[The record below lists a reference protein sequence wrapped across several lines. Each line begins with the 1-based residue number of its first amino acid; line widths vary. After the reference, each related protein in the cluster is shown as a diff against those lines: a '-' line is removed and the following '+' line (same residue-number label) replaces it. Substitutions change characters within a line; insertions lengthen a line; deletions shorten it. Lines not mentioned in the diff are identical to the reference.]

1 MRRLSFFILSF
12 FAVLTGY
19 LIYLGWR
26 DVVPSWGF
34 VHHNR
39 QLWHFLRQG
48 LGGNI
53 HLPEWMVY
61 SLPQG
66 LWAFGFSL
74 CLGGIWYNGPIKVGY
89 SWLMACLVMV
99 VLWEVFQ
106 KVGWISG
113 TFCWVDISVGISG
126 VGLGLGI
133 LLFTFKKIK
142 S

>member
-12 FAVLTGY
+12 FAVLAGY

-39 QLWHFLRQG
+39 QLWHFLRQS

-53 HLPEWMVY
+53 YLPEWMVY

-74 CLGGIWYNGPIKVGY
+74 CLGGIWYDGPVKVGY
-89 SWLMACLVMV
+89 SWQMACLVIV

-106 KVGWISG
+106 RLGYISG
-113 TFCWVDISVGISG
+113 TFCRVDMLTGICGIG
-126 VGLGLGI
+126 VGVI
-133 LLFTFKKIK
+133 LFTFKKLE